1 MAATFKYLPKL
12 VPNIFAEIVAKAST
26 NLSSDANF
34 DISQISFKHGNWD
47 DIKNELIKQGN
58 SYDDVVKSTK
68 YPLVCLIHAFNEGY
82 VSANGE
88 FTGDLLIVAPCKPDE
103 HIPYKYSIDG
113 NFQKYLNPIYAELVA
128 LIKASSEFAGYTAK
142 VEFPK
147 RDLIHFNSTA
157 ENNQYMLPDLL
168 DGVLIP
174 NLTLRLAKPRCS
186 SPSQN
191 NCVPTHTVSLISN
204 INEIKT
210 DISGNFANVTFSM
223 QDNVVGATYTAE
235 CAGIFLEEVQPNTI
249 ISFNIKPFIDSN
261 TNTEVVIT
269 ATSADGTI
277 RTIAT
282 LPIII
287 NGEQVDSYGLKC
299 GGLYSVNTDCGN
311 YMALTMSA
319 FASWS
324 KPQIKGINI
333 TLDDVPIFGKTYTP
347 ALSDLVVHSD
357 EFYSVPLLIPT
368 DPNAEFT
375 EFLITTTYTSDTEY
389 QITHSAIIQLQKI

>member
-103 HIPYKYSIDG
+103 HIPYKYSVDG
-113 NFQKYLNPIYAELVA
+113 NFQKYLNPIYAELVS

-186 SPSQN
+186 SASKN

-204 INEIKT
+204 IKEIKT
-210 DISGNFANVTFSM
+210 DIGGNFANVTFSM
-223 QDNVVGATYTAE
+223 QEDVEGATYTAE
-235 CAGIFLEEVQPNTI
+235 CAGILIEDVQPNTI
-249 ISFNIKPFIDSN
+249 ISFNIRPFID
-261 TNTEVVIT
+261 TNRDTEVMIT
-269 ATSADGTI
+269 ETI
-277 RTIAT
+277 GDTMLAIVT

-287 NGEQVDSYGLKC
+287 NGNQVQSYGLTC

-324 KPQIKGINI
+324 NPQIKNISI
-333 TLDDVPIFGKTYTP
+333 TLDGVPIFGKTYTP

-368 DPNAEFT
+368 DPNATFT
-375 EFLITTTYTSDTEY
+375 EFIITTTYTSVTGF
-389 QITHSAIIQLQKI
+389 QITHTSFIQLQKI

>member
-12 VPNIFAEIVAKAST
+12 VPNIFADIVAKAST

-103 HIPYKYSIDG
+103 HIPYKYSVDG

-174 NLTLRLAKPRCS
+174 NLTLRLAKPKCS
-186 SPSQN
+186 SPSKN

-204 INEIKT
+204 IKEITT
-210 DISGNFANVTFSM
+210 DIIGNFANVTFSM
-223 QDNVVGATYTAE
+223 QENLEGATYTAE
-235 CAGIFLEEVQPNTI
+235 CAGVLIEDVQPGTN
-249 ISFNIKPFIDSN
+249 ISFNIRPFID
-261 TNTEVVIT
+261 TNRDTEVMIT
-269 ATSADGTI
+269 ETI
-277 RTIAT
+277 GDTMLAIAT

-287 NGEQVDSYGLKC
+287 DGNQVQSYGLTC

-311 YMALTMSA
+311 YMALTMST

-324 KPQIKGINI
+324 NPQIKNISI
-333 TLDDVPIFGKTYTP
+333 TLDGVPIFGKTYTP
-347 ALSDLVVHSD
+347 ALSDLLVHSD

-368 DPNAEFT
+368 DPNATFT
-375 EFLITTTYTSDTEY
+375 EFIITTTYTSVTGF
-389 QITHSAIIQLQKI
+389 QITHTAIIQLQKI

>member
-12 VPNIFAEIVAKAST
+12 VPNIFADIVAQASN
-26 NLSSDANF
+26 NLKNDARF

-58 SYDDVVKSTK
+58 SYDEVVKATK
-68 YPLVCLIHAFNEGY
+68 YPLVCLIHSFNEGY
-82 VSANGE
+82 ISANGE

-103 HIPYKYSIDG
+103 HIPYKYSADG

-174 NLTLRLAKPRCS
+174 NLTLRLAKSKCNS
-186 SPSQN
+186 TTQN
-191 NCVPTHTVSLISN
+191 NCVPTHTVNLISN
-204 INEIKT
+204 IKQVESNAG
-210 DISGNFANVTFSM
+210 GNFTNVRFLIQEELTEFRYS
-223 QDNVVGATYTAE
+223 AE
-235 CAGIFLEEVQPNTI
+235 CAGVLIEDVQPDT
-249 ISFNIKPFIDSN
+249 NINFDLTAFLASN
-261 TNTEVVIT
+261 TSTQVVIT
-269 ATSADGTI
+269 ADDGTI
-277 RTIAT
+277 RTSVS

-287 NGEQVDSYGLKC
+287 ANNEIVSYAFVNQS
-299 GGLYSVNTDCGN
+299 LYSVNTDCGN
-311 YMALTMSA
+311 YMALTMNQIA
-319 FASWS
+319 QWS
-324 KPQIKGINI
+324 TEQIKGINI
-333 TLDDVPIFGKTYTP
+333 TLDGVPIFGKSYNP
-347 ALSDLVVHSD
+347 PLFELIVYSD
-357 EFYSVPLLIPT
+357 EFFSVPLLIPS

-375 EFLITTTYTSDTEY
+375 DFEIITTYLSATQY

>member
-103 HIPYKYSIDG
+103 HIPYKYSVDG

-191 NCVPTHTVSLISN
+191 NCVPTHTVSFISN
-204 INEIKT
+204 IKEITT

-223 QDNVVGATYTAE
+223 QEDVVGATYTAE
-235 CAGIFLEEVQPNTI
+235 CAGIVIEDVQPNTN
-249 ISFNIKPFIDSN
+249 ISFNIRPFID
-261 TNTEVVIT
+261 TNRDTEVMIT
-269 ATSADGTI
+269 EMIGDTMLAI
-277 RTIAT
+277 VT

-287 NGEQVDSYGLKC
+287 DGNQVQSYGLTC
-299 GGLYSVNTDCGN
+299 GGTYSVNTDCGN

-324 KPQIKGINI
+324 NPQIKNISI
-333 TLDDVPIFGKTYTP
+333 TLDAVPIFGKTYTP
-347 ALSDLVVHSD
+347 ALSDLVVQSD

-368 DPNAEFT
+368 DPNATFAEFI
-375 EFLITTTYTSDTEY
+375 ITTTYTSVTGF
-389 QITHSAIIQLQKI
+389 QITHTSFIQLQKI